1 MHPNLVMCF
10 LKLIMI
16 QYIYIYIYMFT
27 LMHVLV
33 QPGKK
38 KVKNKVHDEASIC
51 EAYIVKEISI
61 FISYFL
67 NPI

>member
-1 MHPNLVMCF
+1 
-10 LKLIMI
+10 
-16 QYIYIYIYMFT
+16 MFT